1 MLPTSQFRK
10 FYMFVLMDYC
20 EDTCTD
26 QEDIYNFIMFEPVLD
41 NLYQSFAEEGFM
53 DWYPSDF
60 NCVGG
65 ADDGTVDVFSNL
77 YDDDDPRG
85 MPCVEQFWFGLCA
98 KSELD
103 FKELIEIM

>member
-1 MLPTSQFRK
+1 M
-10 FYMFVLMDYC
+10 YVLMDYC

-26 QEDIYNFIMFEPVLD
+26 QDDLYNMLMLQPDMDI
-41 NLYQSFAEEGFM
+41 LYTTFAEEGFM

-65 ADDGTVDVFSNL
+65 AADGDIDTFTNL

-85 MPCVEQFWFGLCA
+85 MPCVEQFWLGICE
-98 KSELD
+98 KVGIE
-103 FKELIEIM
+103 FKQLIEIM